1 MSAQRKIRVLET
13 IRQGKIGGG
22 ESHVLDLVASL
33 DKSNFEAVVLSF
45 TDGPMIAA
53 LQAMNIPAHVIESE
67 KAFDI
72 SVWLKVRQFIKE
84 QQIDIVHVHGTRAN
98 TNVLWAARSL
108 KLPVIYTI
116 HGWSFHEG
124 LKPLMKKARIAA
136 EKFITRR
143 AQVNICVSD
152 ANRMT
157 GKEAF
162 GQFKAIVIKNGV
174 NLEKFDHQGEY
185 PDLRVAYQIPAH
197 HLVAGYIARMTLQ
210 KDPVTMIRGFAEVLK
225 VFPDITLLV
234 IGEGELKKVALETAR
249 ELGIEENIR
258 FDNFRKDIPAVLQA
272 VDIYCLPSLW
282 EGFPIGVLE
291 AMAMGKAVVA
301 SDVDGTRE
309 AVQHEVNGLLIPASD
324 PAALAEAIVRLCK
337 DAIFRKRL
345 QVGAINT
352 VQRQYTITQ
361 MTRQIEAVYHQLY
374 KQ

>member
-1 MSAQRKIRVLET
+1 
-13 IRQGKIGGG
+13 
-22 ESHVLDLVASL
+22 
-33 DKSNFEAVVLSF
+33 
-45 TDGPMIAA
+45 
-53 LQAMNIPAHVIESE
+53 
-67 KAFDI
+67 
-72 SVWLKVRQFIKE
+72 
-84 QQIDIVHVHGTRAN
+84 
-98 TNVLWAARSL
+98 
-108 KLPVIYTI
+108 
-116 HGWSFHEG
+116 
-124 LKPLMKKARIAA
+124 
-136 EKFITRR
+136 
-143 AQVNICVSD
+143 
-152 ANRMT
+152 
-157 GKEAF
+157 
-162 GQFKAIVIKNGV
+162 
-174 NLEKFDHQGEY
+174 
-185 PDLRVAYQIPAH
+185 
-197 HLVAGYIARMTLQ
+197 MTLQ
-210 KDPVTMIRGFAEVLK
+210 EDPVTMIRGFAEVLK

-234 IGEGELKKVALETAR
+234 IGEGELKKAALETAR